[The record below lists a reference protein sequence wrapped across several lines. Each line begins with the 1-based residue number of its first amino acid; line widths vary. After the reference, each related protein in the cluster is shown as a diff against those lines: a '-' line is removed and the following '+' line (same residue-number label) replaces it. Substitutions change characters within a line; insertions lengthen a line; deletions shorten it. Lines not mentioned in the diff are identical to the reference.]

1 MKPLS
6 LGLLRSDLMLD
17 SGICSETCVE
27 GQITSP
33 YCCFKQVEINTIASG
48 FGWMGPASGMIHR
61 SVIPVPG
68 GHFFVNTVDMSPYI
82 RKIHFFTVGFLFI
95 QALNFS
101 PDFLPMT
108 FLGRSFFCF
117 TFSVSI
123 PLTLPKSELIVI
135 LFGTILNTFSSPSSN
150 ML

>member
-1 MKPLS
+1 MFCAARFKVLILLQNYPIAMKPLS

-61 SVIPVPG
+61 SVILVPG
-68 GHFFVNTVDMSPYI
+68 GVKS
-82 RKIHFFTVGFLFI
+82 KISAQIFLYDIFWSFIFLLYFIGF
-95 QALNFS
+95 
-101 PDFLPMT
+101 D
-108 FLGRSFFCF
+108 
-117 TFSVSI
+117 
-123 PLTLPKSELIVI
+123 
-135 LFGTILNTFSSPSSN
+135 SSN
-150 ML
+150 VYPNLS

>member
-82 RKIHFFTVGFLFI
+82 RKIHFFTVGFLPAYI
-95 QALNFS
+95 
-101 PDFLPMT
+101 
-108 FLGRSFFCF
+108 RSRLAEDSCNCW
-117 TFSVSI
+117 
-123 PLTLPKSELIVI
+123 
-135 LFGTILNTFSSPSSN
+135 GC
-150 ML
+150 

>member
-61 SVIPVPG
+61 SVILVPG
-68 GHFFVNTVDMSPYI
+68 GQIFFVNTVTVYQENP
-82 RKIHFFTVGFLFI
+82 FFHCWVFYTSI
-95 QALNFS
+95 FS
-101 PDFLPMT
+101 LLT
-108 FLGRSFFCF
+108 FLGRLFFCF

-123 PLTLPKSELIVI
+123 PLTHLPKSE
-135 LFGTILNTFSSPSSN
+135 
-150 ML
+150 